1 MRNEEMKNEIKKG
14 GKEEIHQILPLL
26 PARYMAQNASCQIDA
41 R

>member
-14 GKEEIHQILPLL
+14 GKEEIHQILPL